1 MPCKAATLA
10 LCLTKEA
17 RATLT
22 ALARSRTAPA
32 HHVERSAIILHLA
45 DQRDAT
51 EIAAKL
57 RIGRQRVTRC
67 ARRVIAVGPLKAI
80 DDLPRSGRRPDITE
94 AARTWVIG
102 EACVKAKQRGYPHE
116 VWTLRLLAAHARERG
131 PAAGHACLADLAP
144 STVHEVLNSQP
155 VKPHKVRY
163 YLQRRDPAFEER
175 KADVLEVYAAAEM
188 LRQIPEADRP
198 VAVLSYDEKPGIQ
211 ATASTAPDLPPTP
224 GKHATVQRDHE
235 YKRLGTLTLSA
246 AVDLVSGFVH
256 HAMTQRHRSREF
268 IAFLERLDAHYPA
281 GILICL
287 LLDNHSAHRSRETR
301 RFLASKPG
309 RFDLV
314 FTPKHA
320 SWLNY
325 VETFF
330 SKLARSVL
338 RRIRVASKAELADR
352 IRRYIEM
359 CNAAPL
365 LPHWRYGITPDR
377 QAQAA

>member
-1 MPCKAATLA
+1 MPRKAATLA
-10 LCLTKEA
+10 LCLTEEM
-17 RATLT
+17 RATLS

-67 ARRVIAVGPLKAI
+67 ARRVIAVGPLRAI

-175 KADVLEVYAAAEM
+175 KAEVLEVYAAAEM

-198 VAVLSYDEKPGIQ
+198 VVVLSYDEKPGIQ
-211 ATASTAPDLPPTP
+211 AIASTAPDLPPNP

-246 AVDLVSGFVH
+246 AVDLVSGLVH

-309 RFDLV
+309 RFELV
-314 FTPKHA
+314 FTPTHA

-338 RRIRVASKAELADR
+338 RRIRVVSKVELADR

>member
-1 MPCKAATLA
+1 MPRKAATLA
-10 LCLTKEA
+10 LCLTEEA
-17 RATLT
+17 RVTLS

-57 RIGRQRVTRC
+57 HIDRQRVTRC
-67 ARRVIAVGPLKAI
+67 ARRVMAVGPLKAI

-94 AARTWVIG
+94 AARTWLIG

-116 VWTLRLLAAHARERG
+116 VWTLRLLAAHAREHG
-131 PAAGHACLADLAP
+131 PAAGHACLAELAP

-175 KADVLEVYAAAEM
+175 KAEVLEVYAVAEM

-211 ATASTAPDLPPTP
+211 AIASTAPDLPPKP

-256 HAMTQRHRSREF
+256 HVMTQRHRSREF
-268 IAFLERLDAHYPA
+268 IAFLERLHAYYPA
-281 GILICL
+281 GTLICL

-309 RFDLV
+309 RFELV
-314 FTPKHA
+314 FTPTHA

-330 SKLARSVL
+330 SKVARSVL
-338 RRIRVASKAELADR
+338 RRIRVASKAELAER
-352 IRRYIEM
+352 IRRYIAI

-365 LPHWRYGITPDR
+365 LPHWRHGITPDC

>member
-1 MPCKAATLA
+1 MPRKAATLA
-10 LCLTKEA
+10 LSLTEET

-94 AARTWVIG
+94 AARTWVIA

-211 ATASTAPDLPPTP
+211 AIASTAPDLPPTP

-246 AVDLVSGFVH
+246 AVDLVSGLVH

-268 IAFLERLDAHYPA
+268 TAFLERLDAHYPA

-309 RFDLV
+309 RFELV
-314 FTPKHA
+314 FTPTHA

-338 RRIRVASKAELADR
+338 RRIRVVSKAELADR

-359 CNAAPL
+359 CNATPL

>member
-1 MPCKAATLA
+1 MPRKAATLA
-10 LCLTKEA
+10 LSLTEET

-94 AARTWVIG
+94 AARTWVIA

-175 KADVLEVYAAAEM
+175 KAEVLEVYAAAEM

-198 VAVLSYDEKPGIQ
+198 VVVLSYDEKPGIQ
-211 ATASTAPDLPPTP
+211 AIASTAPDLPPNP

-246 AVDLVSGFVH
+246 AVDLVSGLVH

-309 RFDLV
+309 RFELV
-314 FTPKHA
+314 FTPTHA

-338 RRIRVASKAELADR
+338 RRIRVVSKVELADR

>member
-1 MPCKAATLA
+1 MPRKAATLA
-10 LCLTKEA
+10 LCLNEET

-22 ALARSRTAPA
+22 ALARWRTAPA
-32 HHVERSAIILHLA
+32 HHVERSTIILHLA

-57 RIGRQRVTRC
+57 HIDRQRVTRC
-67 ARRVIAVGPLKAI
+67 ARRVMAVGPLKAI

-94 AARTWVIG
+94 AARTWLIG

-116 VWTLRLLAAHARERG
+116 VWTLRLLAAHARQRG
-131 PAAGHACLADLAP
+131 PAAGHACLAELAP

-175 KADVLEVYAAAEM
+175 KAEVLEVYAAAAM

-211 ATASTAPDLPPTP
+211 AIASTAPDLPPKP

-256 HAMTQRHRSREF
+256 HVMTQRHRSREF
-268 IAFLERLDAHYPA
+268 IAFLKRLDACYQA
-281 GILICL
+281 ETLICL

-309 RFDLV
+309 RFELV
-314 FTPKHA
+314 FTPTHA

-330 SKLARSVL
+330 SKVARSVL
-338 RRIRVASKAELADR
+338 RRIRVASKAELAER
-352 IRRYIEM
+352 IRRYIEI

-365 LPHWRYGITPDR
+365 LPHWRHGITPDC